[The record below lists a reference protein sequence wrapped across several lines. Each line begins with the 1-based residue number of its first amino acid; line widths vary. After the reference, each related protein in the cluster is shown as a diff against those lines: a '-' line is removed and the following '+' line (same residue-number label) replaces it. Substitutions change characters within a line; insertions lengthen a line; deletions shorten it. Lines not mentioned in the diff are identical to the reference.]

1 MFRHNE
7 DAQKRLAENAEVEQ
21 LSDPNRPSEVA
32 RRYGDLFQRT
42 YDVVDVLEERDVDED
57 TCNRFVEMLKV
68 DIKAVYVVPRVPDVL
83 LVDIKRRSYD

>member
-1 MFRHNE
+1 MFRHYE

-57 TCNRFVEMLKV
+57 VCNRFVVEMLKV
-68 DIKAVYVVPRVPDVL
+68 YRHQSRL
-83 LVDIKRRSYD
+83 RCT